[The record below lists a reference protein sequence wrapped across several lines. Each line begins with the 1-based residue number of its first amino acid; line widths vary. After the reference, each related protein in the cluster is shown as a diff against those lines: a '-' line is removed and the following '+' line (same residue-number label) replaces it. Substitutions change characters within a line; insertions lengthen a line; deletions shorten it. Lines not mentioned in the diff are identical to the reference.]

1 MATGTVVVLTQ
12 PFISID
18 ATQFE
23 DQITSLS
30 LPFDVAL
37 NDITTFSSGGWEE
50 SKPGLK
56 SANVNLDILN
66 FEGSGELTTI
76 LWTAFNTGAS
86 VALVVRGSTATIGA
100 DNPSFTYTAYLE
112 DFNPVSGSVGD
123 NNATSI
129 SFKVSGSVARAVA

>member
-12 PFISID
+12 PFFSID

-30 LPFDVAL
+30 LPFSANM

-56 SANVNLDILN
+56 SANVNFDILN
-66 FEGSGELTTI
+66 FEGASEITTI
-76 LWTAFNTGAS
+76 LWTAWLAGSSIA
-86 VALVVRGSTATIGA
+86 VVVRGSTATIGA
-100 DNPSFTYTAYLE
+100 DNPSFTYVAYIE
-112 DFNPVSGSVGD
+112 NFDPVSGSVGD
-123 NNATSI
+123 NNAQSV
-129 SFKVSGSVARAVA
+129 SLKVSGIPARATA

>member
-12 PFISID
+12 PFISLD

-30 LPFDVAL
+30 LPFDASL

-50 SKPGLK
+50 VKPGLN
-56 SANVNLDILN
+56 SANINLDILN

-76 LWTAFNTGAS
+76 LWTAFLAKAS
-86 VALVVRGSTATIGA
+86 IAVVVRGSTATIGA
-100 DNPSFTYTAYLE
+100 DNPSFTYVAYLE
-112 DFNPVSGSVGD
+112 NFNPVAGSVGD

-129 SFKVSGSVARAVA
+129 SFKVSGVPTRAVA